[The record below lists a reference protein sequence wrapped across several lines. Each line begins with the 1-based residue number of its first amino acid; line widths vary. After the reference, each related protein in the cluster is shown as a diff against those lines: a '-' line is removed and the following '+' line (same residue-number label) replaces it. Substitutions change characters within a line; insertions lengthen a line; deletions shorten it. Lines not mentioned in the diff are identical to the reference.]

1 MGMSYRVMNTPD
13 FQVQKQQSYS
23 HDYSR
28 TGCKYVATSFKQ
40 VACPG
45 GSPLLKVAIK
55 NQHYI
60 TEVKG

>member
-28 TGCKYVATSFKQ
+28 TGCKYVSFEL

-45 GSPLLKVAIK
+45 GLPLLKVAIT

>member
-28 TGCKYVATSFKQ
+28 TGCKYVAASFKL
-40 VACPG
+40 VVCPG
-45 GSPLLKVAIK
+45 GLPLLKVAIT
-55 NQHYI
+55 NQHYV
-60 TEVKG
+60 TEAKG

>member
-1 MGMSYRVMNTPD
+1 MSYRVMNTPE

-28 TGCKYVATSFKQ
+28 TGCKYITASFKQ

-45 GSPLLKVAIK
+45 GLPLLKVAIT